1 MLKKFRIFKI
11 FKNKSFRNLFA
22 FDLMYQCA
30 LILVLIPFSKELIS
44 LTFRFTKIGFFSVE
58 SVGNFLKSP
67 VKIIFL
73 ISIAVIFG
81 ILKLFE
87 INSFIFTCIQ
97 IKNKKDVTLLE
108 IFNNSY
114 KLLKIKFKKFY
125 LFKNIFIL
133 IFVIFNVPLRTY
145 SHKKL
150 VIPDYISS
158 HFLQAKVGMLIF
170 VLYIL
175 LFVIISIKLIL
186 IYHIFIIENKTFFES
201 IILSFKRTRK
211 NIFKTIKIYF
221 FIFLQI
227 FLLKILNIVFL
238 LVIILLFYGQTENKV
253 LSSVS
258 IMVYFTIAT
267 GIKIISNT
275 ICNFIVFNLVSK
287 LYFTIHKEEVDLMV
301 YPTNKIRAKMALTLI
316 FLVFAG
322 SLSKYRS
329 YIEEINFYHSFKNLK
344 PDIMAHRGSTKNAP
358 ENTMEAINEA
368 IELGADFA
376 EIDVMLTK
384 DNVVVLSHDP
394 NLKRLSHENVK
405 IKDLT
410 FEELKKY
417 KIKSKSLNKEF
428 EFVDLKTVLENTKGK
443 IKLNIE
449 LKPVSNDEQILAKEV
464 SKLIQD
470 KSYDVVVSSLS
481 LKSLKEIEKIDP
493 SISTG
498 LILAVAYGRFH
509 NIPYVDFFCVEQQ
522 FATTENIRKI
532 HKSGKRVYVWTTNDI
547 SSLNEVLAKGV
558 DGIITDEV
566 TLSKEILTN
575 EDFNFNEIIIN
586 KIISLI
592 S

>member
-1 MLKKFRIFKI
+1 M
-11 FKNKSFRNLFA
+11 
-22 FDLMYQCA
+22 
-30 LILVLIPFSKELIS
+30 
-44 LTFRFTKIGFFSVE
+44 
-58 SVGNFLKSP
+58 
-67 VKIIFL
+67 
-73 ISIAVIFG
+73 
-81 ILKLFE
+81 
-87 INSFIFTCIQ
+87 
-97 IKNKKDVTLLE
+97 
-108 IFNNSY
+108 
-114 KLLKIKFKKFY
+114 
-125 LFKNIFIL
+125 
-133 IFVIFNVPLRTY
+133 
-145 SHKKL
+145 
-150 VIPDYISS
+150 
-158 HFLQAKVGMLIF
+158 
-170 VLYIL
+170 
-175 LFVIISIKLIL
+175 
-186 IYHIFIIENKTFFES
+186 
-201 IILSFKRTRK
+201 
-211 NIFKTIKIYF
+211 
-221 FIFLQI
+221 
-227 FLLKILNIVFL
+227 
-238 LVIILLFYGQTENKV
+238 VIILLFYGQTENKV

-301 YPTNKIRAKMALTLI
+301 YPINKIRAKMALTLI

-532 HKSGKRVYVWTTNDI
+532 HKNGKRVYVWTTNDI